1 MKLGTPENS
10 PYNSLTNNTAGASGM
25 LVIKLIIAI
34 AAIAAIVFGVLKF
47 NKHCLDKFGHAF
59 FTKPAFYATAAALV
73 LLIAGNYWRHSAEI
87 SHGDTLNGIALMA
100 LGAAVACWLVYV
112 NIRRTD
118 VIYGIGGSVVQLGL
132 FSALAWVSLPL
143 MALVLI
149 GQFLLIMSAKP
160 VYVVNR

>member
-1 MKLGTPENS
+1 
-10 PYNSLTNNTAGASGM
+10 M

-34 AAIAAIVFGVLKF
+34 AAIAAIVFGVSKF
-47 NKHCLDKFGHAF
+47 NQHCLDKFGHAF
-59 FTKPAFYATAAALV
+59 FTKPAFYTTTAALV
-73 LLIAGNYWRHSAEI
+73 LLIAGNYWRHSAAT
-87 SHGDTLNGIALMA
+87 SHGDTLNGIALM
-100 LGAAVACWLVYV
+100 GFGVAVACWLVYV

-118 VIYGIGGSVVQLGL
+118 AIYGIGGSVVQLDL

>member
-1 MKLGTPENS
+1 
-10 PYNSLTNNTAGASGM
+10 M

-34 AAIAAIVFGVLKF
+34 AAIAAVVLGITKF
-47 NKHCLDKFGHAF
+47 NQHCLNKFGHAF
-59 FTKPAFYATAAALV
+59 FTKPAFYATTVALV
-73 LLIAGNYWRHSAEI
+73 LLIAGNYWRHSAEL

-100 LGAAVACWLVYV
+100 LGTAVACWLVYV
-112 NIRRTD
+112 NVRRTD
-118 VIYGIGGSVVQLGL
+118 AIYGIGGSVVQLGL